1 LERLT
6 KLAQ

>member
-6 KLAQ
+6 KIAQ